1 MIRVYK
7 TGLAFTLLILWDM
20 FLFYLMHTSDLVYL
34 LIHVCLCIGTSS
46 SEDNCHVRSKAIP
59 NAQSRGCRS
68 LLPVRLST
76 PSKGRQLPVS
86 TPSKGRQL
94 PVSTLSKGR
103 QLPVSTS
110 SKGRRQLPVSTP
122 SKGRLLPVSTPSKG
136 RQLPVSTPSKGRQLP
151 ASTSSEDYQL
161 PVSTRSKVYQLPVT
175 TRSKGRKTAN
185 SDHAV
190 CDQEHTHPISDFISR
205 RTRSKKPA
213 SYDS

>member
-1 MIRVYK
+1 M
-7 TGLAFTLLILWDM
+7 
-20 FLFYLMHTSDLVYL
+20 YL
-34 LIHVCLCIGTSS
+34 LIRVCLCIGTSS

-110 SKGRRQLPVSTP
+110 SKGRQ
-122 SKGRLLPVSTPSKG
+122 LPVSTPSKG